1 MLDWINDKVAAVTL
15 TGALGLAGLQVI
27 TPMFV
32 DLIFD
37 GLIIGF
43 LWVYAKTKN

>member
-1 MLDWINDKVAAVTL
+1 MDWIKDKINEVTV
-15 TGALGLAGLQVI
+15 TGAISLAALQVI

-37 GLIIGF
+37 GLIIGMM
-43 LWVYAKTKN
+43 VIASKTSK

>member
-1 MLDWINDKVAAVTL
+1 MDWIKDKISELTL
-15 TGALGLAGLQVI
+15 TAAIGLAALQVI

-37 GLIIGF
+37 GLIIG
-43 LWVYAKTKN
+43 LMWIATKAK